1 MKSVIRFALFAF
13 FLNSLLFAQNKT
25 ESEYLTIAKEFYQN
39 KQYDKAIENYNNAI
53 SINPNNYQTYLD
65 LGGVYML
72 KKDLENFSNSLL
84 KSIELNPENEDS
96 YYFIGQGYA
105 LLDESDEIIEIFD
118 EKNSE
123 LTNWGALCGG
133 ISSVYERMGDLDES
147 IKYLGKGLRTTKYA
161 HQIYTQMGKLYSRY
175 KGNYMKALEYFNRA
189 LEYDPTYSKA
199 YYQIGQIYGYK
210 NEWRKAKE
218 YFEKAI
224 IYDSNYAA
232 AYFNLG
238 VCYGNLG
245 EELLAIENYKKSAN
259 LGDEEAK
266 KFLRRYNIK

>member
-118 EKNSE
+118 E
-123 LTNWGALCGG
+123 
-133 ISSVYERMGDLDES
+133 
-147 IKYLGKGLRTTKYA
+147 
-161 HQIYTQMGKLYSRY
+161 
-175 KGNYMKALEYFNRA
+175 F
-189 LEYDPTYSKA
+189 
-199 YYQIGQIYGYK
+199 
-210 NEWRKAKE
+210 
-218 YFEKAI
+218 F
-224 IYDSNYAA
+224 
-232 AYFNLG
+232 
-238 VCYGNLG
+238 
-245 EELLAIENYKKSAN
+245 
-259 LGDEEAK
+259 
-266 KFLRRYNIK
+266 